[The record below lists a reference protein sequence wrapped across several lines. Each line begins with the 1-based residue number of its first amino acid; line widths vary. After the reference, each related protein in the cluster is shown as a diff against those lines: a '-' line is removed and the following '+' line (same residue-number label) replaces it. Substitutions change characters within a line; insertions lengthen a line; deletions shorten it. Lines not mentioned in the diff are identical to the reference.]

1 MYYKPVFYHQPKSF
15 GFLHHFFNCILLP
28 LNQIIRVQSCVFQM
42 CLSTYQKKS
51 QRLLLTSCI
60 VLLPSIVANFLQGIC
75 IQNAYQNSNLFA
87 IFSWF
92 IFSIIIAHFLVSQ
105 SVKIYKKGN
114 GQTFIMIIRH
124 HHRYLCFYEKI
135 SSAASTS
142 IAPPPFSTAHFR
154 RVCRLIFH
162 EFINS
167 KYNNQQPPHIYAM
180 VSGGFLL

>member
-1 MYYKPVFYHQPKSF
+1 MHTQIPIYLQSF
-15 GFLHHFFNCILLP
+15 LDLFSASLL
-28 LNQIIRVQSCVFQM
+28 VTF
-42 CLSTYQKKS
+42 
-51 QRLLLTSCI
+51 
-60 VLLPSIVANFLQGIC
+60 G
-75 IQNAYQNSNLFA
+75 
-87 IFSWF
+87 
-92 IFSIIIAHFLVSQ
+92 Q

-124 HHRYLCFYEKI
+124 HRYLCFYEKI
-135 SSAASTS
+135 SSASTS

>member
-42 CLSTYQKKS
+42 CLYLPKKS

-60 VLLPSIVANFLQGIC
+60 VLLPSIQQHIFCKAYAFKMHTQIPIYLQSFLD
-75 IQNAYQNSNLFA
+75 LFSA
-87 IFSWF
+87 SL
-92 IFSIIIAHFLVSQ
+92 LVTFGQ

-124 HHRYLCFYEKI
+124 HRYLCFYEKI
-135 SSAASTS
+135 SSASS
-142 IAPPPFSTAHFR
+142 IAPPPFKS
-154 RVCRLIFH
+154 
-162 EFINS
+162 
-167 KYNNQQPPHIYAM
+167 
-180 VSGGFLL
+180 

>member
-1 MYYKPVFYHQPKSF
+1 MYKPVFYHQPKSF

-92 IFSIIIAHFLVSQ
+92 ILSIIIGHFLASQ
-105 SVKIYKKGN
+105 SVKINKKGN
-114 GQTFIMIIRH
+114 GQTFIMIIR